1 VNHVSF
7 SPNGQIMATCGE
19 DMTIFLFQTPA
30 GQPAKTRGG
39 AGGKE
44 EVGFEPIGWIE
55 LDFIPLALS
64 WKSDSTR
71 FLLAGAVESVVE
83 VRVGGRGEEG
93 THVMCLYSVCVWSL
107 VFFNVFIQCV
117 YSPWC
122 SVYMARLILSALSL
136 RDGKFHSRSYLP
148 SYRLTD
154 ET

>member
-1 VNHVSF
+1 
-7 SPNGQIMATCGE
+7 MATCGE

-83 VRVGGRGEEG
+83 VRGGKR
-93 THVMCLYSVCVWSL
+93 
-107 VFFNVFIQCV
+107 
-117 YSPWC
+117 
-122 SVYMARLILSALSL
+122 
-136 RDGKFHSRSYLP
+136 
-148 SYRLTD
+148 
-154 ET
+154 

>member
-1 VNHVSF
+1 MSKMFSILNIQHFNNKNNQGARALEKFLQVLNLRLFYSPSFFPFLQVNHVSF

-83 VRVGGRGEEG
+83 VRVGGRVEEG
-93 THVMCLYSVCVWSL
+93 KRGRM
-107 VFFNVFIQCV
+107 
-117 YSPWC
+117 
-122 SVYMARLILSALSL
+122 
-136 RDGKFHSRSYLP
+136 
-148 SYRLTD
+148 
-154 ET
+154 